1 MRYGYRDT
9 LVAGRLDECP
19 SRWAHLV
26 GDKAPGIK
34 TTLHLAG
41 GVGDTSFARPARSSV
56 EGSRSVDGCGSE
68 HHVVARTSALLGAV
82 LRRVVPHILEA
93 NVVPGLLLMFL
104 VSFVNLHVAMIVAL
118 VWALVAMGRRLVS
131 HQSIPVILVLATF
144 GLTVRTIIAFSSGD
158 AVIYFLQPMI
168 TNASVGLALAGS
180 VLIGRPL
187 VSRLAGDFCPFT
199 PDVAAR
205 PAVARLFVRI
215 TLLWALV
222 QLVKS
227 ASSFGMYMSLSLES
241 FVVGKTLAGFGLTA
255 FGTGLTIWWAIL
267 MVRRE
272 GLVVIRVP
280 VMVPVRV

>member
-1 MRYGYRDT
+1 M
-9 LVAGRLDECP
+9 VAFGAVARRGTVVVTRWSQTGSTNVRADGRTSVAEQGP
-19 SRWAHLV
+19 S
-26 GDKAPGIK
+26 IK

-41 GVGDTSFARPARSSV
+41 GVGDTSFAHPAR
-56 EGSRSVDGCGSE
+56 GSDGGGPD

-82 LRRVVPHILEA
+82 LRRVIPHILEA

-104 VSFVNLHVAMIVAL
+104 VSFVNLHVAMIAAL
-118 VWALVAMGRRLVS
+118 AWALVAMGRRLVS
-131 HQSIPVILVLATF
+131 RRRVPVILVLATF
-144 GLTVRTIIAFSSGD
+144 GLSVRTVIAFSSGD

-168 TNASVGLALAGS
+168 TNASVGLALVGS
-180 VLIGRPL
+180 VLVGRPL

-199 PDVAAR
+199 PEVAAR
-205 PAVARLFVRI
+205 PAVARLFAKL

-227 ASSFGMYMSLSLES
+227 VSSFGMYVSLPLES

-255 FGTGLTIWWAIL
+255 FGTALTIWWAIL

-280 VMVPVRV
+280 VRV